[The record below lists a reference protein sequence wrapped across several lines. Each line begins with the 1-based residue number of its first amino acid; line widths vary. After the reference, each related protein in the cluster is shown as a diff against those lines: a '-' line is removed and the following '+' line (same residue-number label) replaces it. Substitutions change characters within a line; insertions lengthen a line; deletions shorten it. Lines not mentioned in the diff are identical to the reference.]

1 MRLASVSK
9 YSKPLPFALR
19 LYPRRSSLTWYR
31 PASFAAAAGLLTLFP
46 LIAIRLL
53 VVAVE
58 LAEGRF
64 IDPKETFSL
73 LLPVRSTPAR

>member
-1 MRLASVSK
+1 
-9 YSKPLPFALR
+9 
-19 LYPRRSSLTWYR
+19 
-31 PASFAAAAGLLTLFP
+31 
-46 LIAIRLL
+46 LL